1 MIISNIPFLSSY
13 QIHTL
18 FLPSPLGFLLKK
30 ENQDKKICQVQ
41 FFLTW
46 THGCVAIHW
55 YMVYG
60 TGVTNLLQ
68 TVFLFH
74 WLSIVSSYSPRGDI
88 SCLLYLFMLEIFQ
101 DWVHGAHV
109 LPQLLWVYNSK
120 LPWSFHKTLF
130 LCFLPS
136 PLTLIIFL
144 TPFSQWSLRTGG
156 EICYKSPIENW
167 ALFNI
172 IFLYGDQLSICE
184 LIPNY
189 CKKKW
194 AFIVKIERCITYEY

>member
-1 MIISNIPFLSSY
+1 MVIFNIPFLSSY

-18 FLPSPLGFLLKK
+18 FLPSLLGFLLKKK
-30 ENQDKKICQVQ
+30 ENQDKKKCQVQ

-46 THGCVAIHW
+46 THGCVAINW

-68 TVFLFH
+68 TVFLSH

-88 SCLLYLFMLEIFQ
+88 LCLLYLFMLEIFQ
-101 DWVHGAHV
+101 DWVYGVHV
-109 LPQLLWVYNSK
+109 LPQLLWVYNFK

-130 LCFLPS
+130 LCFFPS

-144 TPFSQWSLRTGG
+144 SHFLNDPRELEERFVTNVPLRT
-156 EICYKSPIENW
+156 EHC
-167 ALFNI
+167 
-172 IFLYGDQLSICE
+172 
-184 LIPNY
+184 LISYFYMVTSCPS
-189 CKKKW
+189 
-194 AFIVKIERCITYEY
+194 VS